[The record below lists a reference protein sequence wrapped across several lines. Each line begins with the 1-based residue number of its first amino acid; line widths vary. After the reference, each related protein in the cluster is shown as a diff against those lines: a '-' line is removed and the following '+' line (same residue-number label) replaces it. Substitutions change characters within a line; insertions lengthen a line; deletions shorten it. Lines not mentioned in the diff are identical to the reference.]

1 MHSEWSNSV
10 NNLRNVLASAIA
22 AKDMIS
28 LEKAEEEF
36 DKGFW
41 GHFSAHLTSQY
52 ASAYQ
57 NNQDYNRSFIL
68 TVCSFIRG
76 LRDKAIS
83 INKSSDFNLLESLL
97 KPSHSY
103 NQDFMP
109 IYDLIT
115 KTDD

>member
-1 MHSEWSNSV
+1 
-10 NNLRNVLASAIA
+10 
-22 AKDMIS
+22 

-52 ASAYQ
+52 ASVYQ
-57 NNQDYNRSFIL
+57 NNQGHNQNFIL

-83 INKSSDFNLLESLL
+83 TNKSSDFNLLESLL

-103 NQDFMP
+103 NQDFMSV
-109 IYDLIT
+109 YDLIT